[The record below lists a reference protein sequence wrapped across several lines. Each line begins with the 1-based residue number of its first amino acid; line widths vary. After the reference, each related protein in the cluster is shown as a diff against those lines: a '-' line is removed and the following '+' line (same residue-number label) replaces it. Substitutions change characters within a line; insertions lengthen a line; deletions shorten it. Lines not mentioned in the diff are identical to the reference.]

1 MRARRAKVA
10 TMLQPSP
17 GLGGSKTEAV
27 ANCIRGTDELTL
39 VLWCY
44 WLLQRPKYSGPAF
57 PPTSLR
63 ERLTCLGEDGRWGF
77 FCDQRSGLLRLTRRR
92 LRRRSRAE
100 PAESGPSVPGHVTRA
115 KSRLH
120 YVLFITALIV
130 WNRTRASTSWT
141 LTFIV
146 GVFVNNAFSFT
157 FWTGFH
163 SQPSIFL
170 ALVPA

>member
-1 MRARRAKVA
+1 MKEEGDAGSASKGGHNATAEPWPRRIQDRSRCE
-10 TMLQPSP
+10 LY
-17 GLGGSKTEAV
+17 
-27 ANCIRGTDELTL
+27 RGTDELTL

-57 PPTSLR
+57 PTELPSGKGLLASAR
-63 ERLTCLGEDGRWGF
+63 MGAGASF
-77 FCDQRSGLLRLTRRR
+77 SDQRSGLLRLTRRR

-100 PAESGPSVPGHVTRA
+100 PPDSGPSVPGHVTRA

-130 WNRTRASTSWT
+130 WNRTRAPTSWT
-141 LTFIV
+141 LTFVV
-146 GVFVNNAFSFT
+146 GILIDNAFSFT

-163 SQPSIFL
+163 S
-170 ALVPA
+170 

>member
-1 MRARRAKVA
+1 MKEEGDAGSASKGGHNATAEPWPRRIQDRSRCE
-10 TMLQPSP
+10 LY
-17 GLGGSKTEAV
+17 
-27 ANCIRGTDELTL
+27 RGTDELTL

-57 PPTSLR
+57 PRTSLR

-120 YVLFITALIV
+120 YALFITALIV

-141 LTFIV
+141 LTFVV
-146 GVFVNNAFSFT
+146 GVLIDNAFSFT

-163 SQPSIFL
+163 S
-170 ALVPA
+170 